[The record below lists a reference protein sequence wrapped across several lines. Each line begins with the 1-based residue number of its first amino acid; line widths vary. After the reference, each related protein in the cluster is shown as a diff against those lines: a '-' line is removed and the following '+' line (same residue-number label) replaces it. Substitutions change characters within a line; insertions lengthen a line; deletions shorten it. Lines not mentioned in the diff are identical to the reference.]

1 MAYNNVVLENQA
13 GRRIK
18 LADEIK
24 FDDKEE
30 KGREGKMQRSE
41 LTPDQMAEI

>member
-1 MAYNNVVLENQA
+1 MACNNLMLENQA
-13 GRRIK
+13 WRRIK

-30 KGREGKMQRSE
+30 KDREGKMQQSD
-41 LTPDQMAEI
+41 LTPDQVAEI